1 MTERELNKLGESVR
15 DQGINQE
22 SALTDLVFDP
32 STGEFKQV
40 PKGTKTGP
48 GDVVTEMTEKGF
60 A

>member
-1 MTERELNKLGESVR
+1 MTEKELSQLGESVR
-15 DQGINQE
+15 DQGIRQE

-32 STGEFKQV
+32 TTGEFKQV
-40 PKGTKTGP
+40 PKGTQSDP

>member
-1 MTERELNKLGESVR
+1 MTEKELDKLGEGIKSQR
-15 DQGINQE
+15 QGG

-32 STGEFKQV
+32 ATGEFKQV
-40 PKGTKTGP
+40 PKGTQSGP

>member
-1 MTERELNKLGESVR
+1 MTEFELDKLGESVKSQR
-15 DQGINQE
+15 QNGG

-32 STGEFKQV
+32 TTGEFKQV
-40 PKGTKTGP
+40 PKGTQSGP